1 MARAIAYIRD
11 IVLSRTGEVI
21 ARARQ
26 TELIKQFAADNG
38 IEIAAWFE
46 DETGSEDVLARPGI
60 QALLAYPEKYNMVI
74 CDRVWTFSHSMAA
87 LEPFFKELDRRNVGF
102 ESATSAWDRVSQQ
115 CRRRFSSAPI
125 LPRAN
130 QLPEKNSD
138 RVRYRVAKPVR
149 LNFVYLVHPA
159 PPSVSQRL

>member
-11 IVLSRTGEVI
+11 IVLSRAGGVI
-21 ARARQ
+21 TRTRQ
-26 TELIKQFAADNG
+26 AELINQFAADNG
-38 IEIAAWFE
+38 VEIAAWFE
-46 DETGSEDVLARPGI
+46 DETGSEDILARPGI
-60 QALLAYPEKYNMVI
+60 RALLAYPEKYSLVI
-74 CDRVWTFSHSMAA
+74 CDRVRAFSHSMTA

-115 CRRRFSSAPI
+115 CRRRFNSAPI

-138 RVRYRVAKPVR
+138 RVRYRVARPVR